1 MRRAHLTAGARR
13 DVATILAW
21 SQTRFGKRQRRLYRL
36 LLERAFAALCENSDR
51 AGVRTDP
58 DLPPDLRLYPIRF
71 SRADLPPH
79 ERVGRPRHVVAF
91 RAEGDVLVI
100 LRVLDEAMDLPER
113 LA

>member
-1 MRRAHLTAGARR
+1 VRRAHLTAGARR

-21 SQTRFGKRQRRLYRL
+21 SETRFGKRQRHLYRL
-36 LLERAFAALCENSDR
+36 LLERAFAALCENCHR

-71 SRADLPPH
+71 SRADLPRQD
-79 ERVGRPRHVVAF
+79 RVGRPRHVVAF
-91 RAEGDVLVI
+91 RVEGDAVVI

-113 LA
+113 LV